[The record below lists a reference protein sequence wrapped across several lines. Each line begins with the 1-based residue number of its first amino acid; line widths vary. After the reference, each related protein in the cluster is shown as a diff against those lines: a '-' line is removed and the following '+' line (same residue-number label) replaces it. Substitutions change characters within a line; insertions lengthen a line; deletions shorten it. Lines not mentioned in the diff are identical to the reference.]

1 MIFFTQELQDVD
13 EEALTYLQENK
24 STMLILQINV
34 ENVMDFEHFVL
45 DSPKYSPFHKD
56 CRVIVGD

>member
-24 STMLILQINV
+24 STMLLLQINV

-45 DSPKYSPFHKD
+45 DSPK
-56 CRVIVGD
+56 

>member
-45 DSPKYSPFHKD
+45 DSPK
-56 CRVIVGD
+56 